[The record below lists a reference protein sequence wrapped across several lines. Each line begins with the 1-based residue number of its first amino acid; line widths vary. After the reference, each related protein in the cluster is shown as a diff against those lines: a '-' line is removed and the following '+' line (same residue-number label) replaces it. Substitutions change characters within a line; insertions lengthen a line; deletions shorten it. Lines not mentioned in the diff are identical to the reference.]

1 MKHVDLERSVGYT
14 LKRAQSALHATMDA
28 ALREHGLSVSQYSC
42 LELLAQ
48 RPGVSN
54 AELARGAF
62 VTRQA
67 MHQLLGGLRTAG
79 LVASSGHGRHERL
92 SLTPAGV
99 DRLTG
104 ASRAVAGLEE
114 QMVASFSAPR
124 RDRLRADLDALAD
137 NLTRHTLGAGG
148 AARST
153 EPGPRTSGAPSAE
166 PHGRS

>member
-1 MKHVDLERSVGYT
+1 VKHVDLESSVGYT
-14 LKRAQSALHATMDA
+14 LKRAQSALHAAMDA

-92 SLTPAGV
+92 SLTPDGV
-99 DRLTG
+99 ERLTS
-104 ASRAVAGLEE
+104 ASRAVARLEE
-114 QMVASFSAPR
+114 QMLATFSAPHR
-124 RDRLRADLDALAD
+124 HRLQAELSALAD
-137 NLTRHTLGAGG
+137 NLTTTVKD
-148 AARST
+148 SV
-153 EPGPRTSGAPSAE
+153 
-166 PHGRS
+166 